1 MFLKLKFDK
10 LFWFL
15 KIFLIKK
22 FFKSYWKLLFV
33 NNLDINKLVFLE
45 LMIFFNL
52 GVNLIIKLEINF
64 LVLLNER
71 IFLIKLIIFEL
82 DCKIDVLVKI
92 ILINFDEV
100 LILFNLFLLILVSV
114 EINEFAVLENL
125 ELFKILLNRDMN
137 LFFVNIL
144 LNLLLF
150 VE

>member
-1 MFLKLKFDK
+1 M
-10 LFWFL
+10 
-15 KIFLIKK
+15 
-22 FFKSYWKLLFV
+22 
-33 NNLDINKLVFLE
+33 
-45 LMIFFNL
+45 
-52 GVNLIIKLEINF
+52 IIKLEINF

-114 EINEFAVLENL
+114 EINEFVVLENL

>member
-33 NNLDINKLVFLE
+33 SNLDINKLVFLE
-45 LMIFFNL
+45 LIIFFNL

-114 EINEFAVLENL
+114 EINEFVVLENL

-144 LNLLLF
+144 LNLLMF

>member
-1 MFLKLKFDK
+1 M
-10 LFWFL
+10 FWFL

-33 NNLDINKLVFLE
+33 KNLDINKLVFLE

-114 EINEFAVLENL
+114 EINEFVVLENL

-137 LFFVNIL
+137 LFLVNIL
-144 LNLLLF
+144 LNLLVF